1 MGGLVEDL
9 FFCFVSGASTG
20 WGVWGCWAWL
30 TWWVTT
36 NGPKWMAF
44 LAAAPEGGIV
54 SVPVPVPVPVPVGG
68 VVSFCMEL
76 VAFNVSFCYFGVVGV
91 GWFVGGM

>member
-1 MGGLVEDL
+1 
-9 FFCFVSGASTG
+9 
-20 WGVWGCWAWL
+20 
-30 TWWVTT
+30 
-36 NGPKWMAF
+36 MAF

-54 SVPVPVPVPVPVGG
+54 SVPAPVPVSVPVGG